1 MQGNADQ
8 TGISHQRVPT
18 ERRSCTIMKTHHS
31 LRAAIISFTAAVIAG
46 IFSGCA
52 CLAAEP
58 AETEFPASAVEYLS
72 ETELSETELFGIC
85 EEPMSELPV
94 FDEPADDD
102 ESSDAAVSDSE
113 ELFSEDFSIVL
124 IEDESPDEIIPE
136 DSEPLAIG
144 TGRPE
149 FATAAAYSIG
159 QAKTV
164 TGETWL
170 RFSVSEGADRVF
182 DFVTSSDPNTSPEL
196 AIHNPDGA
204 LIVQVMENICEYD
217 PSKEPH
223 DAQVRVTLSSGTY
236 YLHVSVD
243 QGQACTVTS
252 STYSTSWSILDTFR
266 YGTNVDAWIYKQGLS
281 HVCPG
286 QSVTLTA
293 GWATVHDEQPT
304 FTWELVPVKYIKDT
318 DGIWYWDTDDTKP
331 RVPLPSATT
340 QVTVTA
346 PSEENSMIRVCFT
359 ATSPGGA
366 DYMDDYVDLT
376 TSPHTGVWTK
386 TMEPTVFSEGTEAYI
401 CKDCGQTVSTRPVA
415 KLSPFV
421 SMNVARNSTIPLKVG
436 QSTRKIKVTGLQPGD
451 YVVSWKSSK
460 PKIASVTKKGK
471 ITGKKKGT
479 ALIKVTTAAGADFS
493 FKIKVQPQK
502 VGTKKIVTGVPKS
515 ITLKKRH
522 KEKLEAQLIPITTL
536 DKLSYATSSR
546 KIATVRKG
554 TITAAGKGT
563 ATITVKAGK
572 KQIKIKVKV
581 TD

>member
-1 MQGNADQ
+1 
-8 TGISHQRVPT
+8 
-18 ERRSCTIMKTHHS
+18 MKTHHS
-31 LRAAIISFTAAVIAG
+31 LRSAVISLTAAVITG

-52 CLAAEP
+52 CLASEP
-58 AETEFPASAVEYLS
+58 AETEFPAPAEEYLSETGLSENELS
-72 ETELSETELFGIC
+72 ETELSGIP
-85 EEPMSELPV
+85 EEPVSELPV

-102 ESSDAAVSDSE
+102 EASDAAVSDPEGFDTEDPELTVSDPE
-113 ELFSEDFSIVL
+113 ELFSEDYSIVL
-124 IEDESPDEIIPE
+124 IEDENPDEIIPE

-149 FATAAAYSIG
+149 FATAADYSIG

-182 DFVTSSDPNTSPEL
+182 DFVTSSDPNTDPEL

-204 LIVQVMENICEYD
+204 LIVQVMENVCDYD

-223 DAQVRVTLSSGTY
+223 DAQARVTLSSGTY
-236 YLHVSVD
+236 YLHVSID
-243 QGQACTVTS
+243 QGQTCTVTS

-266 YGTNVDAWIYKQGLS
+266 YGTNVDAWIYRQGLS
-281 HVCPG
+281 HICPG

-304 FTWELVPVKYIKDT
+304 FKWELVPVKFVKDT

-331 RVPLPSATT
+331 RVTLPSATT

-359 ATSPGGA
+359 ATSPDGT
-366 DYMDDYVDLT
+366 DYMDDYVELT
-376 TSPHTGVWTK
+376 TSPHTGVWTR
-386 TMEPTVFSEGTEAYI
+386 TMEPTVFAEGTEAYI

-415 KLSPFV
+415 KLSSFV

-436 QSTRKIKVTGLQPGD
+436 QSTKKIKVTGLQSGD

-460 PKIASVTKKGK
+460 PGIASVTKKGK

-479 ALIKVTTAAGADFS
+479 ALIKVTTAAGAAYS
-493 FKIKVQPQK
+493 FKIRVQPQK
-502 VGTKKIVTGVPKS
+502 VATKKIVTGVPKS
-515 ITLKKRH
+515 ITLKKKH
-522 KEKLEAQLIPITTL
+522 KAKIEAQLIPITTL

>member
-204 LIVQVMENICEYD
+204 LIVQVMENVCEYD

>member
-204 LIVQVMENICEYD
+204 LIVQVMENVCDYD

-236 YLHVSVD
+236 YLHISVD

-266 YGTNVDAWIYKQGLS
+266 FGTNVDAWIYRQGLS

-318 DGIWYWDTDDTKP
+318 DGIWYWDNDDTKP

-386 TMEPTVFSEGTEAYI
+386 TMEPTVFAEGTEAYI

>member
-124 IEDESPDEIIPE
+124 IEDEIPDEIIPE

-149 FATAAAYSIG
+149 FVTAAAYSIG

-204 LIVQVMENICEYD
+204 LIVQVMENVCEYD

-266 YGTNVDAWIYKQGLS
+266 YSTNVDAWIYKQGLS

-318 DGIWYWDTDDTKP
+318 DGIWCWDTDDTKP

-415 KLSPFV
+415 KLSPFG

-522 KEKLEAQLIPITTL
+522 KEKIEAQLIPITTL

-554 TITAAGKGT
+554 TITAAGKGLPPSP
-563 ATITVKAGK
+563 
-572 KQIKIKVKV
+572 
-581 TD
+581 

>member
-204 LIVQVMENICEYD
+204 LIVQVMENVCDYD

-479 ALIKVTTAAGADFS
+479 ALIKVTTAAGANFS